1 MKAKEGK
8 GKTAAYLAGKLWYEE
23 QAQDVAEYAMMLAVI
38 LVIVMGTMQL
48 IGASSNTVFSTIGSA
63 LQ

>member
-1 MKAKEGK
+1 
-8 GKTAAYLAGKLWYEE
+8 
-23 QAQDVAEYAMMLAVI
+23 VI

>member
-8 GKTAAYLAGKLWYEE
+8 GKTAAHLAGKLWYEE